1 MQKFLEKRER
11 MSIHFP
17 MVTSLT
23 SIPANSLSHAVEG
36 NKDRTSQGKVIHEDL
51 QASIEAFNKVS
62 KRALTFNIH
71 KELDR
76 VYVQVIDQETDE
88 IVREVPPE
96 KILDLIASMMK
107 SAGLIVDR
115 QI

>member
-1 MQKFLEKRER
+1 
-11 MSIHFP
+11 MSIQFSIASNPTGIPVHP
-17 MVTSLT
+17 LSQSTETKQRVGKTEIKTSEAHL
-23 SIPANSLSHAVEG
+23 L
-36 NKDRTSQGKVIHEDL
+36 
-51 QASIEAFNKVS
+51 ASIDTFNKVS

-115 QI
+115 QV